1 MCRDWEREK
10 ETGQV
15 QRSSRPP
22 RLLQLAM
29 LYRNVSWGWYTG
41 CWSPRSAVRWLPPRP
56 PSKCQSVNSPLSRLL
71 SDETLL
77 VSLCKTFCFD
87 AFTLLYGLCKCDA
100 TWMLQFIYLYRFYFE
115 KVFQSKWWIVLLR
128 KSIPNKVVSVRGY
141 DLYSKIPDL
150 STQTILLKISST
162 SSCYACFGVLLS
174 PPRIAG

>member
-1 MCRDWEREK
+1 MQQYVQRLREREK

-71 SDETLL
+71 GDETLL
-77 VSLCKTFCFD
+77 VSLCKTYCFD
-87 AFTLLYGLCKCDA
+87 AFNLIYGLCKCDA
-100 TWMLQFIYLYRFYFE
+100 TWILHCYSLFIIQVLFWEGVRISININPTQMMDSVPT
-115 KVFQSKWWIVLLR
+115 KV
-128 KSIPNKVVSVRGY
+128 PN
-141 DLYSKIPDL
+141 P
-150 STQTILLKISST
+150 
-162 SSCYACFGVLLS
+162 
-174 PPRIAG
+174 